1 MAQKSFKFDTT
12 IVSSAPEPTEFV
24 SKKILLK
31 TDYWKLT
38 TKMSYFWSFVLFLHK
53 IHLFKINLL
62 FILISLFE
70 KMNSLFYIERFYIEF
85 IFLKDEFTFLILNIS
100 F

>member
-31 TDYWKLT
+31 TDY
-38 TKMSYFWSFVLFLHK
+38 
-53 IHLFKINLL
+53 
-62 FILISLFE
+62 
-70 KMNSLFYIERFYIEF
+70 
-85 IFLKDEFTFLILNIS
+85 
-100 F
+100 